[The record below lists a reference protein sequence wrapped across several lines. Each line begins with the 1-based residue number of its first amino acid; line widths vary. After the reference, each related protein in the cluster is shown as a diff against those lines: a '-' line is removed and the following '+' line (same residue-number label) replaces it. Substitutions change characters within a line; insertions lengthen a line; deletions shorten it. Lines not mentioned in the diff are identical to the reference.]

1 MDLSI
6 PPVFCS
12 NDRGLAFPRGASG
25 QREIVDARWCRD
37 WRAKA
42 TSNCTSLYLVLQMAS
57 FWRGPVCCRWSS
69 GSDHFF
75 PRNRYGVK
83 EGLPQRL
90 PEAPAASMRPLLV
103 VTSPLCCPRRGA
115 ARRLRNSPE
124 LLICYRGR
132 QADEEA
138 SCGYLSRFDEHPF
151 ICLCS
156 GQNARTISSTWP
168 ISTSCRRLGAPPI
181 SSCPRSSAGML
192 ASGRPIVVTAD
203 DNTELSNILEGIALI
218 VPPGDAEGLAAAI
231 LAARRKDLSAEVKR
245 GLTLAG
251 AMRPQRVL
259 SLFEARF
266 SMRGRG
272 RSASSTPRR
281 RPSRLSRAALIAKCE
296 GWG

>member
-1 MDLSI
+1 
-6 PPVFCS
+6 
-12 NDRGLAFPRGASG
+12 
-25 QREIVDARWCRD
+25 
-37 WRAKA
+37 
-42 TSNCTSLYLVLQMAS
+42 
-57 FWRGPVCCRWSS
+57 
-69 GSDHFF
+69 
-75 PRNRYGVK
+75 
-83 EGLPQRL
+83 
-90 PEAPAASMRPLLV
+90 
-103 VTSPLCCPRRGA
+103 
-115 ARRLRNSPE
+115 
-124 LLICYRGR
+124 
-132 QADEEA
+132 
-138 SCGYLSRFDEHPF
+138 
-151 ICLCS
+151 
-156 GQNARTISSTWP
+156 
-168 ISTSCRRLGAPPI
+168 
-181 SSCPRSSAGML
+181 ML